1 MTMRTVLW
9 LSIAVFVSSL
19 FWPQLLN
26 YQDIIVCLV
35 VFVLLLTIRSIR
47 ILAVI
52 PLSAVYFTFY
62 ANLTLTGS
70 LPYPVNDINLP
81 LSNSFSLQETVDGQD
96 HNIVV
101 QVSSLISPQNQG
113 YFRANL
119 IELDGNHLNYS
130 PLLEMR
136 WYKPTLQVHA
146 GQIHSF
152 RASFKPVYG
161 RANPGGFDRQ
171 KWSFSEHT
179 AYQVTIKEHLQEIS
193 SDLSSRGY
201 FYQKVKQVSE
211 ALPQQ
216 GILLA
221 LSFADKSL
229 ITIEQKELITK
240 LGISHLFAISGLH
253 IGLLFSFVYL
263 LLHFLVNA
271 AVPRSCLGW
280 ASWRLVNAG
289 ALAAALFYAYLA
301 GFSLP
306 TQRAFLM
313 LLFAVLVLSM
323 KRKCAFFDLI
333 AMTLFIILLW
343 DPLAVLSLSLWLSF
357 SAVCLIV
364 AVLWRFPK
372 AEKSQVKSNTH
383 KLFYNMGAYLKL
395 LCIIQLGLTL
405 LMIPIQLLSFSA
417 FSVLAPLINL
427 IAVPLFSL
435 LIIPLTLLGALLSLF
450 SEPAA
455 LLLFYCADQLI
466 TLFFLFLRQGASA
479 YQVFSLAQS
488 NVIILFVLLSIV
500 LSVVYFH
507 GPVQRRIGFVCVVL
521 MLSFVLLYELRS
533 ERDSQSKWFVEV
545 FDVGQGLA
553 VLLRSAGQ
561 SLLYDSGPRYPSG
574 FTTAVSEIYP
584 YLKLSGVKNL
594 DYLIISHSDIDHAG
608 GFSVINREFK
618 PKHIL
623 LGEPLSENEPLPR
636 NSRLCQAGQ
645 KRQLGSLS
653 IEVLSPFLITKKNNN
668 NSCVLRITDGFNSL
682 LLTGD
687 IEKKQELLLVREYG
701 DRLKSDLLLAPH
713 HGSKYSS
720 SEAFIKA
727 VDPQRV
733 IYSVGFMNHWGFPAQ
748 EVKLRYK
755 KQGVMSVN
763 SGLSGF
769 IRFNIEKQYINMQTY
784 REDLASYWY
793 HQSLSLSTY

>member
-9 LSIAVFVSSL
+9 LSIAVFISSL

-26 YQDIIVCLV
+26 YQGIIVCLV
-35 VFVLLLTIRSIR
+35 IFLLLLTIRSIR

-52 PLSAVYFTFY
+52 PLSALYFTFY

-81 LSNSFSLQETVDGQD
+81 LSNSSSLQETVDGQD

-130 PLLEMR
+130 PRLEMR
-136 WYKPTLQVHA
+136 WYKPSVEVNA
-146 GQIHSF
+146 GQKHRF
-152 RASFKPVYG
+152 RVSFKPVYG

-171 KWSFSEHT
+171 KWSFSEHI

-193 SDLSSRGY
+193 SDLSFRGR

-211 ALPQQ
+211 PLTQQ
-216 GILLA
+216 GIILA

-229 ITIEQKELITK
+229 ITIEQKALITK

-253 IGLLFSFVYL
+253 IGLLFSFAYL
-263 LLHFLVNA
+263 LVHFLVNTA
-271 AVPRSCLGW
+271 LPGSYLGW
-280 ASWRLVNAG
+280 ISWRLASAG
-289 ALAAALFYAYLA
+289 ALGAALLYAYLA

-313 LLFAVLVLSM
+313 LSFAVLILSM

-333 AMTLFIILLW
+333 AMTLFVILLW

-357 SAVCLIV
+357 SAVCLIA

-372 AEKSQVKSNTH
+372 AGNGPFKSKRNKLLDNT
-383 KLFYNMGAYLKL
+383 LGYLKL
-395 LCIIQLGLTL
+395 LCMIQLGLTL
-405 LMIPIQLLSFSA
+405 LMMPIQLFSFSA
-417 FSVLAPLINL
+417 FSVLTPVINL

-435 LIIPLTLLGALLSLF
+435 LIIPLTLLGTLFSLF

-455 LLLFYCADQLI
+455 LWLFYCADQLI
-466 TLFFLFLRQGASA
+466 TFFFFIFGQGASV
-479 YQVFSLAQS
+479 YRSFSLPQS
-488 NVIILFVLLSIV
+488 NMIILFALLSIV
-500 LSVVYFH
+500 LSMLYFH
-507 GPVQRRIGFVCVVL
+507 GTVQRRLSFVCAVL
-521 MLSFVLLYELRS
+521 MLSFVLLYELRT
-533 ERDSQSKWFVEV
+533 ERKNSIKWFVEV
-545 FDVGQGLA
+545 FDVGQGLG
-553 VLLRSAGQ
+553 VLVRSAGQ

-574 FTTAVSEIYP
+574 FTTASVEIQP
-584 YLKLSGVKNL
+584 YLSLLGIKHL
-594 DYLIISHSDIDHAG
+594 DYFIISHSDIDHAG

-623 LGEPLSENEPLPR
+623 LGEPLSENEPLPG
-636 NSRLCQAGQ
+636 NSRLCRAGQ

-687 IEKKQELLLVREYG
+687 IEKKQELLLVRKYG
-701 DRLKSDLLLAPH
+701 GRLQSDLLLAPH
-713 HGSKYSS
+713 HGSKHSS
-720 SEAFIKA
+720 SETFIKA
-727 VDPQRV
+727 VAPQRV
-733 IYSVGFMNHWGFPAQ
+733 IYSAGFMNHWGFPAQ

-763 SGLSGF
+763 SGLNGF
-769 IRFNIEKQYINMQTY
+769 IRFNIEKQHINMQTY

-793 HQSLSLSTY
+793 HHSLSLSTY